1 MPHMGDTE
9 ISWADKSWQP
19 ALGCT
24 PVSPGCDHCYA
35 AKLAG
40 TRLAHVPVYEGLTVH
55 YPDSGIIEYNGT
67 VRLLPER
74 LGEPAKWRKPSRIF
88 VGSMTDLFHN
98 DVPDEYI
105 AQVFDVIAATPRHTF
120 QVLTKRIQRARQWF
134 PEWLNYRLPHQ
145 AGEPRTRSSKMIDN
159 LWLGTSIESGRYG
172 FRSQHLASIT
182 GCHHF
187 LSIEPLIGPLTAA
200 QIEWAGVG
208 CVIVGGESGP
218 SARPM
223 HPNWLNDIYQHCE
236 RPIGN
241 RPKVPFEFKQWGEWT
256 IPTKHLETRR
266 VSSERTI
273 YLGDNG
279 TIVSTWEEASELA
292 KDRVVM
298 QRMERVGKRAAGRV
312 WIGREWNGSVVMT
325 PQAAQVTA

>member
-1 MPHMGDTE
+1 MSDTE

-19 ALGCT
+19 AIGCS
-24 PVSPGCDHCYA
+24 VQSPGCTFCYA
-35 AKLAG
+35 ANLAG
-40 TRLAHVPVYEGLTVH
+40 TRLAHVPAYEGLTVRNA
-55 YPDSGIIEYNGT
+55 DTDVIEYNGT

-74 LGEPAKWRKPSRIF
+74 LGEPGKWRKPSRIF
-88 VGSMTDLFHN
+88 VGSMTDLFH
-98 DVPDEYI
+98 DEVPDEYI

-145 AGEPRTRSSKMIDN
+145 VGEPRTRSSKMIDN

-172 FRSQHLASIT
+172 FRSQHLATIH

-187 LSIEPLIGPLTAA
+187 LSIEPLVGPLTAA

-218 SARPM
+218 NARPM
-223 HPNWLNDIYQHCE
+223 HPNWLNDIFQHCE
-236 RPIGN
+236 APRGDHKKI
-241 RPKVPFEFKQWGEWT
+241 PFEFKQWGEWT
-256 IPTKHLETRR
+256 MPTKHLETKK
-266 VSSERTI
+266 VPSERTI
-273 YLGDNG
+273 WLGDNG
-279 TIVSTWEEASELA
+279 VIAHTFEEAAELSA
-292 KDRVVM
+292 QRVVM
-298 QRMERVGKRAAGRV
+298 QRMERTGRRNAGRA

-325 PQAAQVTA
+325 PQPVQVTV

>member
-1 MPHMGDTE
+1 MSDTE

-19 ALGCT
+19 AIGCS
-24 PVSPGCDHCYA
+24 VQSPGCTFCYA
-35 AKLAG
+35 ANLAG
-40 TRLAHVPVYEGLTVH
+40 TRLAHVPAYEGLTVRNA
-55 YPDSGIIEYNGT
+55 DTDVIEYNGT

-74 LGEPAKWRKPSRIF
+74 LGEPGKWRKPSRIF
-88 VGSMTDLFHN
+88 VGSMTDLFH
-98 DVPDEYI
+98 DEVPDEYI

-145 AGEPRTRSSKMIDN
+145 VGEPRTRSSKMIDN

-172 FRSQHLASIT
+172 FRSQHLATIH

-187 LSIEPLIGPLTAA
+187 LSIEPLVGPLTAA

-218 SARPM
+218 NARPM
-223 HPNWLNDIYQHCE
+223 HPNWLNDIFQHCE
-236 RPIGN
+236 APRGDHKKI
-241 RPKVPFEFKQWGEWT
+241 PFEFKQWGEWT
-256 IPTKHLETRR
+256 MPTKHLETKK
-266 VSSERTI
+266 VPSERTI
-273 YLGDNG
+273 WLGDNG
-279 TIVSTWEEASELA
+279 VIAHTFEEAAELSA
-292 KDRVVM
+292 QRVVM
-298 QRMERVGKRAAGRV
+298 QRMERTGRRNAGRA

-325 PQAAQVTA
+325 PQPARVTV

>member
-1 MPHMGDTE
+1 VITATPRN
-9 ISWADKSWQP
+9 SP
-19 ALGCT
+19 A
-24 PVSPGCDHCYA
+24 PVWH
-35 AKLAG
+35 
-40 TRLAHVPVYEGLTVH
+40 T
-55 YPDSGIIEYNGT
+55 DSGIIEYNGT

-159 LWLGTSIESGRYG
+159 LWLGCSIESGRYG
-172 FRSQHLASIT
+172 FRSQHLAAIA

-187 LSIEPLIGPLTAA
+187 LSIEPLVGPLTAA
-200 QIEWAGVG
+200 QIEWDGVG

-218 SARPM
+218 NARPM
-223 HPNWLNDIYQHCE
+223 HPNWLNDIFQHCE
-236 RPIGN
+236 APRGDHKKI
-241 RPKVPFEFKQWGEWT
+241 PFEFKQWGEWT
-256 IPTKHLETRR
+256 MPTKHLETKK
-266 VSSERTI
+266 VPSERTI
-273 YLGDNG
+273 WLGDNG
-279 TIVSTWEEASELA
+279 VIAHTFEEAAELSA
-292 KDRVVM
+292 QRVVM
-298 QRMERVGKRAAGRV
+298 QRMERTGRRNAGRA

-325 PQAAQVTA
+325 PQPARVTV

>member
-1 MPHMGDTE
+1 MSDTE

-19 ALGCT
+19 AIGCS
-24 PVSPGCDHCYA
+24 VQSPGCTFCYA
-35 AKLAG
+35 ANLAG
-40 TRLAHVPVYEGLTVH
+40 TRLAHVPAYEGLTVRNA
-55 YPDSGIIEYNGT
+55 DTDVIEYNGT

-74 LGEPAKWRKPSRIF
+74 LGEPGKWRKPSRIF
-88 VGSMTDLFHN
+88 VGSMTDLFH
-98 DVPDEYI
+98 DEVPDEYI

-145 AGEPRTRSSKMIDN
+145 VGEPRTRSSKMIDN

-172 FRSQHLASIT
+172 FRSQHLATIH

-187 LSIEPLIGPLTAA
+187 LSIEPLVGPLTAA

-218 SARPM
+218 NARPM
-223 HPNWLNDIYQHCE
+223 HPNWLNDIFQHCE
-236 RPIGN
+236 APRGDHKKI
-241 RPKVPFEFKQWGEWT
+241 PFEFKQWGEWT
-256 IPTKHLETRR
+256 MPTKHLETKK
-266 VSSERTI
+266 VPSERTI
-273 YLGDNG
+273 WLGDNG
-279 TIVSTWEEASELA
+279 VIAHTFEEAAELSA
-292 KDRVVM
+292 QRVVM

-325 PQAAQVTA
+325 PQPARVTV